1 MHERLSARDVAAW
14 SVLALYVGMVSFA
27 ALRPPSDGPG
37 IVGLDKLLH
46 AGAFAVLM
54 VLALL
59 ASRGRHVG
67 ACLAGCLAF
76 GGVIE
81 LAQWLMPYGREP
93 SLADMAANGVGI
105 ALGLLVSLVSGRIVL
120 RG

>member
-1 MHERLSARDVAAW
+1 M
-14 SVLALYVGMVSFA
+14 LALYVGLVSFA

-37 IVGLDKLLH
+37 IAGLDKLLH
-46 AGAFAVLM
+46 AGAFTVLI

-59 ASRGRHVG
+59 ASRGRHVWT
-67 ACLAGCLAF
+67 CMAGCLAF

-81 LAQWLMPYGREP
+81 LAQWLMPFGREP
-93 SLADMAANGVGI
+93 SLADMAANATGI
-105 ALGLLVSLVSGRIVL
+105 AIGLLVSLVLDRIVP